1 MYLLIYLLIPSLGPK
16 VQRSSSSHI
25 AKRAQYKLDWTDIER
40 KRSEWTFTAAQL
52 FSIQSPF
59 QHYGSTSYVNPG
71 NASIDLLDSLK
82 RRFEGKETLH
92 LPNSGNVR
100 RPLSADRE
108 GRIARWLKATE
119 NVTTAATRGSLSS
132 WPKLSGDIN
141 RWITEVE
148 DIGSPPWQLYE
159 MEGSDYHHA
168 RPPQAVVVEANG
180 TNRYEMLAV
189 ERGSPDAPLEMAAS
203 NHFRGHPLYP
213 HDVQGPSEVYRDDCF
228 HERKARPKLPA
239 LLIPP
244 TPQLRPIQPQPIQ
257 LELDGTTVYELDG
270 KPRDTSQK
278 SPNREVFPPS
288 IVGSMPDRISSL
300 RRMANSNI
308 EH

>member
-1 MYLLIYLLIPSLGPK
+1 M
-16 VQRSSSSHI
+16 
-25 AKRAQYKLDWTDIER
+25 
-40 KRSEWTFTAAQL
+40 
-52 FSIQSPF
+52 QSPF

-119 NVTTAATRGSLSS
+119 NVTTAATRGSLS
-132 WPKLSGDIN
+132 DIN
-141 RWITEVE
+141 RWISGMAETETSVTNTEVE
-148 DIGSPPWQLYE
+148 EIGRYYE
-159 MEGSDYHHA
+159 MEGSAYHHA
-168 RPPQAVVVEANG
+168 RPPQAVVVEADG
-180 TNRYEMLAV
+180 TNRYEMLVV

-203 NHFRGHPLYP
+203 NPFRGHPLYP

>member
-25 AKRAQYKLDWTDIER
+25 AKRAQYKLDWTDFER
-40 KRSEWTFTAAQL
+40 KRSEWTITAAQL
-52 FSIQSPF
+52 FSMQSPF

-132 WPKLSGDIN
+132 RPKSSGDIN

-148 DIGSPPWQLYE
+148 DIGSPPWPFYE
-159 MEGSDYHHA
+159 MEDSTYHHA

-180 TNRYEMLAV
+180 TNRYEMHVV

-203 NHFRGHPLYP
+203 NPFRGHPLYP

-244 TPQLRPIQPQPIQ
+244 TPQFRPIQPQSIQ
-257 LELDGTTVYELDG
+257 HELDGTTVYELDG
-270 KPRDTSQK
+270 KPQDTSQK